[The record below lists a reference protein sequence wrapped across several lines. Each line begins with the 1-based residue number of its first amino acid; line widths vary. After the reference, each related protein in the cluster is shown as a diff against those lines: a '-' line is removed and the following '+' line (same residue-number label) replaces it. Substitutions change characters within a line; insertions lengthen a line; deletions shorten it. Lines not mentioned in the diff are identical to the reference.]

1 MPAWKKIG
9 KEEGRKP
16 EWLHHN
22 CCGSASFSPESWCK
36 HSAEAVQLSWRFQF
50 NVSCFETW
58 MTAVLLKQSEQHH
71 DEGEKE
77 VDLQH
82 LVVQSWRFP
91 VHTPCQF
98 FIIRPQILFFSLISL
113 NIDLFNVTSHL
124 CFTRI
129 FLGDRQL
136 HEEIFTNE
144 NISWFQNHSSL
155 SYGTCPFRSQT
166 EWKLWE
172 VCVMES
178 AEYRKAR
185 TEFFSSL
192 PTRTKIFFVFE
203 NKDKNNFYPCKQG
216 QKYFYPDFLRLTTYS
231 NQDRPMM

>member
-1 MPAWKKIG
+1 MSLQPLCECVFCKEQYFIQRNQGENENVPAWKKIG

-91 VHTPCQF
+91 VHTPCPIFYHKATNSLFLLDF
-98 FIIRPQILFFSLISL
+98 F
-113 NIDLFNVTSHL
+113 
-124 CFTRI
+124 
-129 FLGDRQL
+129 
-136 HEEIFTNE
+136 
-144 NISWFQNHSSL
+144 
-155 SYGTCPFRSQT
+155 
-166 EWKLWE
+166 
-172 VCVMES
+172 
-178 AEYRKAR
+178 EYRS
-185 TEFFSSL
+185 F
-192 PTRTKIFFVFE
+192 
-203 NKDKNNFYPCKQG
+203 
-216 QKYFYPDFLRLTTYS
+216 
-231 NQDRPMM
+231 